1 MNNLLSFSSTRL
13 DLFSK
18 EGIRLKSASGF
29 VVEAN
34 RRYYIITNRHVV
46 LGRAVAEGG
55 QQELAIQPFTLR
67 TSIHIHAGQGEKSGL
82 LAMGMRKRITLPL
95 YGDNDSP
102 SWIENH
108 SSQQHTPMVDIVALP
123 IRVDL
128 TMDLLGVSSPRSY
141 VNASS
146 WSKISN
152 YWTKVSAVSISAI
165 DTDVEYG
172 PPDTVHIIGYPVDWA
187 PEGPERSTS
196 AFWRTSFIASEI
208 YEAGRT
214 RSDVFF
220 VDPCA
225 PQGMTGSPVVGLKN
239 DRLKLLGVYSDQST
253 AEFGANAGYVW
264 GAWLLKELI
273 PQRREG

>member
-1 MNNLLSFSSTRL
+1 MNNLLSFSSLKL
-13 DLFSK
+13 DVFSK
-18 EGIRLKSASGF
+18 NNVHLKTASGF
-29 VVEAN
+29 VMEAA
-34 RRYYIITNRHVV
+34 RQYYLITNRHVV
-46 LGRAVAEGG
+46 CGG
-55 QQELAIQPFTLR
+55 AIPDKSQQETGTVPYALK
-67 TSIHIHAGQGEKSGL
+67 TSIHIHSGQGEKMVSL
-82 LAMGMRKRITLPL
+82 HLGMRKRLTVPL
-95 YGDNDSP
+95 YDDKDAP
-102 SWIENH
+102 RWIE
-108 SSQQHTPMVDIVALP
+108 SRVTQQGEPIADIIAVP
-123 IRVDL
+123 IQYDL
-128 TMDLLGVSSPRSY
+128 TLELLSANTPGVYMDK
-141 VNASS
+141 SS
-146 WSKISN
+146 WSKISQ
-152 YWTKVSAVSISAI
+152 YWSKMSALHISAI

-172 PPDTVHIIGYPVDWA
+172 PPDTVHIIGYPFGWA
-187 PEGPERSTS
+187 PEGPDRSSS